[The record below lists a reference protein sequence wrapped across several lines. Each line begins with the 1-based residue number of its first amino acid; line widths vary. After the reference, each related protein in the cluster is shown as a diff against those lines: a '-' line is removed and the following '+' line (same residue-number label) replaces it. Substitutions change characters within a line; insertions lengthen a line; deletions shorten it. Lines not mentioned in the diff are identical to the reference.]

1 MGYFSLNPFNK
12 IFRLVF
18 RKESKTKLKI
28 RTGSSQLNLSTPDE
42 VKLQITICCLL
53 SIILTQPADT
63 DLKIRTHPSPR
74 LVFQI
79 VEEASG
85 SEEVAYNFI
94 TADRK
99 YIVTADGKIFY
110 VKDGV

>member
-1 MGYFSLNPFNK
+1 MGYFCLNPFNK
-12 IFRLVF
+12 IIRLIF
-18 RKESKTKLKI
+18 RKESKTKLRI

-53 SIILTQPADT
+53 SIILTQTVDT
-63 DLKIRTHPSPR
+63 DLKTRTCPSPR
-74 LVFQI
+74 LAFQI